1 VKGNLPQPQKFSRLQ
16 RLAIAPDQRQQQQ
29 IDLTPEQRHYLTRV
43 LRLRTGDRFLVL
55 ESPSDSLRDGS
66 ERWLAELES
75 EGARLLELAP
85 ALTELSTAVTLLA
98 ALPKGSGFEQ
108 VIQQATELGVTQILP
123 LISDRTLLQPS
134 PQKVER
140 WRRIIQEAAEQSQRQ
155 QVPILSDPVTFEQGI
170 ATTQGWLCVTD
181 PEADHLWNCLAGE
194 IGTEVAIATG
204 PEGGWTEA
212 EVLAAL
218 AAGWQPVSL
227 GQRILRAVTA
237 PIVGLSL
244 IAARLEL
251 AKHQPQENPEHDPTG
266 G

>member
-29 IDLTPEQRHYLTRV
+29 IHLTPEQQHYLTRV

-55 ESPSDSLRDGS
+55 ESPG
-66 ERWLAELES
+66 ERWLAELQP

-98 ALPKGSGFEQ
+98 ALPKGNGFEQ
-108 VIQQATELGVTQILP
+108 VIQQATELGVTQIVP

-140 WRRIIQEAAEQSQRQ
+140 WRRIVREAAEQSQRQ
-155 QVPILSDPVTFEQGI
+155 RVPILSDPVTFEQGI
-170 ATTQGWLCVTD
+170 ATAKGWLCVTD
-181 PEADHLWNCLAGE
+181 PEANHLWNCLAGE

-204 PEGGWTEA
+204 PEGGWTET

-251 AKHQPQENPEHDPTG
+251 AQHRQQKNPEHDPTG